1 MKKSLWGVL
10 ITCCFVAFS
19 MLTVSVVNAKETTS
33 KKPINLS
40 FAMFLPPFHQWSKLD
55 DEFCTKIEEDSGG
68 KVKIRRYFGATLS
81 SPLKWHEECVAG
93 VADISHGN
101 PFFEISDFPIAS
113 RIGYFGIGQTD
124 RKIGQKIGK
133 EVWDMF
139 PERRAEYSDVKLL
152 TQITVGMAWY
162 HTAKKPIRTLDDLK
176 GLSMRVL
183 GEELILLMKEL
194 DVSPVKMPAGE
205 LYDALQK
212 GIVDGYL
219 LPMETLISLRG
230 AEVTRYHTRSHYFN
244 PMSEHIIM
252 NLDKWNS
259 LSSDIQQVFLNASA
273 WYEQEAYKRFEAED
287 AKAVA
292 HAKKQGGHEF
302 YDLSPQDLT
311 KFYPIQIK
319 LALTKAKE
327 LDAMG
332 LPGTKIFEAYQ
343 TLSKKYGNQ

>member
-1 MKKSLWGVL
+1 VD
-10 ITCCFVAFS
+10 
-19 MLTVSVVNAKETTS
+19 AKEPTAN
-33 KKPINLS
+33 KPINLS
-40 FAMFLPPFHQWSKLD
+40 FAMFMPPFHQWSKLD
-55 DEFCTKIEEDSGG
+55 EEFCSKIEQDSGG
-68 KVKIRRYFGATLS
+68 RVKIRRYFGATLS

-101 PFFEISDFPIAS
+101 PFFETSDFPIAS
-113 RIGYFGIGQTD
+113 RVGYFGIGETD

-133 EVWDMF
+133 EIWKMF

-162 HTAKKPIRTLDDLK
+162 HTAKRPVRTLADLK
-176 GLSMRVL
+176 GLSIRVL
-183 GEELILLMKEL
+183 GEELILLMKGL
-194 DVSPVKMPAGE
+194 GASPVKMPAGD

-219 LPMETLISLRG
+219 LPMETLISIRG
-230 AEVTRYHTRSHYFN
+230 AEVTHYHTCSYYFN

-259 LSSDIQQVFLNASA
+259 LPGDIQQVFTNAAA
-273 WYEQEAYKRFEAED
+273 WYEEEAYKRFEAED
-287 AKAVA
+287 AKAEA
-292 HAKKQGGHEF
+292 YAKEQGGHEF
-302 YDLSPQDLT
+302 YDLSQQDREEFYRIQT
-311 KFYPIQIK
+311 KI
-319 LALTKAKE
+319 ALTKVKE

-343 TLSKKYGNQ
+343 TLLKQYGNK